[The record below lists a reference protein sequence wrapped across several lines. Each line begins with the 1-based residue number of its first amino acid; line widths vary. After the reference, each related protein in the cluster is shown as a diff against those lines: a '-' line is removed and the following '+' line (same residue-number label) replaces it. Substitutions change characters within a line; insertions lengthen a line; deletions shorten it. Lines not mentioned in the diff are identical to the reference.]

1 MVCAQGFFYNRYTPI
16 GNATGQ
22 STGANKDQQLWY
34 HVVGTPQ
41 AQDAFVLALPEQPDW
56 SIGAGVTDDEKCARP
71 GFFREMPFGGI
82 EQTTYTQWRPLHFNS
97 NGCRAMQGKV
107 WKQRPDDADQAQAR
121 CGVHLHRHR
130 PH

>member
-1 MVCAQGFFYNRYTPI
+1 MQGFFYNRYTPI

-41 AQDAFVLALPEQPDW
+41 AQDTFVLALPDQPDW

-71 GFFREMPFGGI
+71 DFSVGRLPDGRLEYI
-82 EQTTYTQWRPLHFNS
+82 TYTQGRQLIIS
-97 NGCRAMQGKV
+97 SGA
-107 WKQRPDDADQAQAR
+107 KQSEILKAICLGAALSQA
-121 CGVHLHRHR
+121 
-130 PH
+130 